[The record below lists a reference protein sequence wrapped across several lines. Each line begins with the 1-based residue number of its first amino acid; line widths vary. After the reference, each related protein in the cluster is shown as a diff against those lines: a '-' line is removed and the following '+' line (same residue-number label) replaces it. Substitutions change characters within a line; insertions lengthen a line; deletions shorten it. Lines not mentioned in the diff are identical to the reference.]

1 MKSSAKNFLLC
12 FPQHNM
18 ASKLPLCFLC
28 LCNCTFIQKICQH
41 HTCSSRVRLATFKSV
56 MLGTLTACFS
66 ILRKYASHSSSRC
79 FLNVC
84 IVSFSS
90 LLHSLLTC
98 VINNMV
104 IIMYVYI
111 QTALEPWCLWRQ
123 YRGEREFT
131 GVMHNYC
138 ISSIRHCDCYFITAH
153 FLCSYNSRAT
163 TIWHL
168 FPMTPG

>member
-12 FPQHNM
+12 FPEHM
-18 ASKLPLCFLC
+18 ASKPPLCFLC
-28 LCNCTFIQKICQH
+28 LCNCTFIQTICQH

-98 VINNMV
+98 VINNHGNNNVRIYTNYTRTMMPMKIV
-104 IIMYVYI
+104 QRRERVYRCDALLLYFFN
-111 QTALEPWCLWRQ
+111 QTL
-123 YRGEREFT
+123 
-131 GVMHNYC
+131 
-138 ISSIRHCDCYFITAH
+138 
-153 FLCSYNSRAT
+153 
-163 TIWHL
+163 
-168 FPMTPG
+168 

>member
-104 IIMYVYI
+104 IIMYRRSGNFRVK
-111 QTALEPWCLWRQ
+111 
-123 YRGEREFT
+123 
-131 GVMHNYC
+131 N
-138 ISSIRHCDCYFITAH
+138 
-153 FLCSYNSRAT
+153 NSRENFSTLINFRGFVRSAKY
-163 TIWHL
+163 
-168 FPMTPG
+168 F

>member
-1 MKSSAKNFLLC
+1 MWSTWSGYEARYCELRQLGRSENIYTLEKRLYFGVERYRHSAVKSSAKNFLLC
-12 FPQHNM
+12 FPEHM
-18 ASKLPLCFLC
+18 ASKPPLCFLC
-28 LCNCTFIQKICQH
+28 LCNCTFIQTICQH

-111 QTALEPWCLWRQ
+111 QTALEP
-123 YRGEREFT
+123 
-131 GVMHNYC
+131 
-138 ISSIRHCDCYFITAH
+138 
-153 FLCSYNSRAT
+153 
-163 TIWHL
+163 
-168 FPMTPG
+168 